1 MVDWV
6 SQAEAARRLS
16 LSRQFFG
23 RKVKDGTFTLNKFK
37 QVDFDV
43 VKRDYVPL
51 KDRPQAAIDDPEP
64 QINRKNSASDP
75 DYWAARTRRETSEA
89 NISEIKQQELKD
101 SLVSKEAVRRTV
113 HEVFRSLRD
122 SLGVVPRRLSG
133 EVATCTDP
141 EQCIKLIDDE
151 LRHVLQ
157 SVADEVRKANLDTG

>member
-6 SQAEAARRLS
+6 SQSEAARRLGVS
-16 LSRQFFG
+16 KQFFG
-23 RKVKDGTFTLNKFK
+23 RKVKAGVFVLNKFK
-37 QVDFDV
+37 MVDYDLV
-43 VKRDYVPL
+43 SRDYVPL
-51 KDRPQAAIDDPEP
+51 AKRVEASEKNPEP
-64 QINRKNSASDP
+64 KIERKNSASDP

-122 SLGVVPRRLSG
+122 SLSVVPRRLSG
-133 EVATCTDP
+133 EVATCTEP
-141 EQCIKLIDDE
+141 EECIKLIDDE

-157 SVADEVRKANLDTG
+157 SVADEVKKANLDLE